1 MRRFKLSADSP
12 ALGASHVVPSL
23 LDVCGEVVDVG
34 LLSVR
39 EGGAIIAYNRRF
51 AQLCALP
58 QRGFERGTLA
68 ELVEWLVQQRDELSR
83 AISSLLSSAVTS
95 SAVTSSAVSSSAVS
109 SSAVTSS
116 AVSSSAVTSNGEITS
131 SDGRAL
137 EWRRVAVSDEQGH
150 TWAFR
155 DVSETRQM
163 AAALLDA
170 ASWLRMLEVHTEGV
184 LLELDAEAQIVGL
197 WGPSRQF
204 FNEPDAVLQGKTLVE
219 AIPGAEGTALDA
231 RVRLALSSAIRQDYE
246 CCIEVGGAQR
256 VLSTSAMP
264 MPSSKPAAARVTLM
278 IRDVTERAHM
288 QAKLLQ
294 VERLAS
300 VGLLAAGVAHE
311 INNPLA
317 YVLLNLE
324 RVRAGLGLL
333 GDGRHAALLAE
344 LATAIEMSIEG
355 ASRVRTIVGDLKRFS
370 HPDDNLQLPAD
381 VHRSIDFAIA
391 MAEPAL
397 QGRAK
402 LTRDYGALPAVCASE
417 ARLSQIFLNL
427 IINAA
432 HCLPEAGR
440 ARREIRV
447 VTRTHPGGEALIEI
461 HDTGL
466 GISGAALRQVFEP
479 FYTTKPPGMGTGLG
493 LTICQDIART
503 LGGRI
508 EVESAVGRGSV
519 FRVALPAS
527 LAS

>member
-1 MRRFKLSADSP
+1 MRPFKLSADSP
-12 ALGASHVVPSL
+12 AQGASHVAPSL

-39 EGGAIIAYNRRF
+39 EHGAIITYNRRF
-51 AQLCALP
+51 AQLCTLP

-68 ELVEWLVQQRDELSR
+68 ELVEWLAQQRDELTR
-83 AISSLLSSAVTS
+83 AISQLL
-95 SAVTSSAVSSSAVS
+95 SSAVSSSVVS
-109 SSAVTSS
+109 SNV
-116 AVSSSAVTSNGEITS
+116 VSSNGEITS

-137 EWRRVAVSDEQGH
+137 EWRRVAVSAEQGH

-155 DVSETRQM
+155 DISEARQM
-163 AAALLDA
+163 GAALLDA

-184 LLELDAEAQIVGL
+184 LLELDAEARIVGL

-204 FNEPDAVLQGKTLVE
+204 FNEPDTVLQGKTLIE

-231 RVRLALSSAIRQDYE
+231 RVRLALSSAVRQDYE

-256 VLSTSAMP
+256 VLSTSALLMLAAE
-264 MPSSKPAAARVTLM
+264 PAAPHVTLM

-324 RVRAGLGLL
+324 RARAGLGLL
-333 GDGRHAALLAE
+333 GGSHHAALLAE

-355 ASRVRTIVGDLKRFS
+355 ASRVRTIVGDLKRFA

-381 VHRSIDFAIA
+381 VHRSIDFALA
-391 MAEPAL
+391 MAEPAV
-397 QGRAK
+397 QSRAK
-402 LTRDYGALPAVCASE
+402 LTRDHGALPAVCASE

-432 HCLPEAGR
+432 HALPEAGGGR
-440 ARREIRV
+440 GEVRV
-447 VTRTHPGGEALIEI
+447 ITRTAPSGEALIEVQVI
-461 HDTGL
+461 GL
-466 GISGAALRQVFEP
+466 GISAAALSQVFEP
-479 FYTTKPPGMGTGLG
+479 FHPSKPSGLRTGLG

-508 EVESAVGRGSV
+508 DVESSEGQGI
-519 FRVALPAS
+519 FRIALPAVALS
-527 LAS
+527 S

>member
-1 MRRFKLSADSP
+1 MLM
-12 ALGASHVVPSL
+12 
-23 LDVCGEVVDVG
+23 
-34 LLSVR
+34 
-39 EGGAIIAYNRRF
+39 
-51 AQLCALP
+51 
-58 QRGFERGTLA
+58 LA
-68 ELVEWLVQQRDELSR
+68 
-83 AISSLLSSAVTS
+83 
-95 SAVTSSAVSSSAVS
+95 
-109 SSAVTSS
+109 
-116 AVSSSAVTSNGEITS
+116 
-131 SDGRAL
+131 
-137 EWRRVAVSDEQGH
+137 
-150 TWAFR
+150 
-155 DVSETRQM
+155 
-163 AAALLDA
+163 
-170 ASWLRMLEVHTEGV
+170 
-184 LLELDAEAQIVGL
+184 AE
-197 WGPSRQF
+197 
-204 FNEPDAVLQGKTLVE
+204 
-219 AIPGAEGTALDA
+219 
-231 RVRLALSSAIRQDYE
+231 
-246 CCIEVGGAQR
+246 
-256 VLSTSAMP
+256 
-264 MPSSKPAAARVTLM
+264 PAAPHVTLM

-333 GDGRHAALLAE
+333 GGSHHTALLAE

-391 MAEPAL
+391 MAEPAV
-397 QGRAK
+397 QSRAK

-432 HCLPEAGR
+432 HALPEAGR
-440 ARREIRV
+440 GRGEIRV
-447 VTRTHPGGEALIEI
+447 VTRTAPNGEALIEV

-466 GISGAALRQVFEP
+466 GISGSALRQVFEP
-479 FYTTKPPGMGTGLG
+479 FYTTKPPGTGTGLG
-493 LTICQDIART
+493 LAICQDIART

-508 EVESAVGRGSV
+508 EVESTEGRGSV

-527 LAS
+527 VLSS

>member
-1 MRRFKLSADSP
+1 MRGFKVNANFAAQPLA
-12 ALGASHVVPSL
+12 AQHVPSSL
-23 LDVCGEVVDVG
+23 LDAYGEVVDVG

-39 EGGAIIAYNRRF
+39 EDGAVIAYNRRF
-51 AQLCALP
+51 AHLCALP
-58 QRGFERGTLA
+58 QRGLERGTLA
-68 ELVEWLVQQRDELSR
+68 EIVEWLLQQRDDLSR
-83 AISSLLSSAVTS
+83 VISGLLSSEP
-95 SAVTSSAVSSSAVS
+95 SAS
-109 SSAVTSS
+109 
-116 AVSSSAVTSNGEITS
+116 GEVTS

-137 EWRRVAVSDEQGH
+137 EWRRVAISGGQGY

-170 ASWLRMLEVHTEGV
+170 AGWLRMLEAHTEGV
-184 LLELDAEAQIVGL
+184 LLELDEEARIVGL

-204 FNEPDAVLQGKTLVE
+204 FDEPDAVLQGKTLVE
-219 AIPGAEGTALDA
+219 AIAGEEGTALDA
-231 RVRLALSSAIRQDYE
+231 RVRLVLSSATRQDYE

-256 VLSTSAMP
+256 VLSTSAML
-264 MPSSKPAAARVTLM
+264 MLGAEPAPPHVTLM

-324 RVRAGLGLL
+324 RIRAGIGLL
-333 GDGRHAALLAE
+333 GGSQHAVLLAE
-344 LATAIEMSIEG
+344 LATAIDMSIEG
-355 ASRVRTIVGDLKRFS
+355 ASRVRGIVRDLKRFS
-370 HPDDNLQLPAD
+370 HPDDNLQLPVD

-397 QGRAK
+397 QSRAK
-402 LTRDYGALPAVCASE
+402 LTRDYGALPTVRASE

-432 HCLPEAGR
+432 HALPEAGG
-440 ARREIRV
+440 ARGDIRV
-447 VTRTHPGGEALIEI
+447 VTRTDPSGEAIIEI

-493 LTICQDIART
+493 LTISHDIVRT

-508 EVESAVGRGSV
+508 EVESMEGRGSI
-519 FRVALPAS
+519 FRVALPPIVLS
-527 LAS
+527 G